1 MIFGRRKN
9 NLNDIFREFD
19 EMYSQFDSIF
29 GGLSNKSEIEKGSDE
44 FGNWSKETFMSD
56 DGAIQVTSFIRTGN
70 SPSYSRGSTLS
81 KLKQELKTAVENE
94 NFEDAVKIRDQI
106 KKHESNQEAIS
117 KLENELKQVI
127 KDHNFERAIEIRD
140 ELKKLK

>member
-127 KDHNFERAIEIRD
+127 KNHNFERAIEIRD